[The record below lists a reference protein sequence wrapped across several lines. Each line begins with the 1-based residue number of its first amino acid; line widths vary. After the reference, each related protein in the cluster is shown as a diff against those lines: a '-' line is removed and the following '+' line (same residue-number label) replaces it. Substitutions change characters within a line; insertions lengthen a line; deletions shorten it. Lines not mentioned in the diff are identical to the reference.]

1 MGTEATVS
9 LSLIFSIISM
19 VGVLGNIIVS
29 LRRETESSKQKE
41 IAIEK
46 HFVQLDVKFDELII
60 HINNID
66 KSGDRTSEKLDNLS
80 QEIAKTNE
88 RIGTLF
94 RLHDEHEKRI
104 INLETKEKKA

>member
-1 MGTEATVS
+1 MGAETTIS

-19 VGVLGNIIVS
+19 IGVLGNIIVS
-29 LRRETESSKQKE
+29 LRRETESNKQKE
-41 IAIEK
+41 IQIEK
-46 HFVQLDVKFDELII
+46 HFVKIDVKLDEY
-60 HINNID
+60 INRMTTIANNTD
-66 KSGDRTSEKLDNLS
+66 KTSEKLDGIS

-104 INLETKEKKA
+104 ANLEQREKKM

>member
-1 MGTEATVS
+1 MEATTVS

-19 VGVLGNIIVS
+19 IGVLANIIVS

-41 IAIEK
+41 VQMEK
-46 HFVQLDVKFDELII
+46 HFAQVDVKLDEFLK
-60 HINNID
+60 HMDNLDRN
-66 KSGDRTSEKLDNLS
+66 SDRTTDKIDSIS

-104 INLETKEKKA
+104 VNLESKDLKM